1 MKSLRKLYHG
11 CTEGTDV
18 QTRTPFI
25 QRFAC
30 GVGHVINDIMRQLQ
44 FSFRLVFFMQV
55 LGLSAEMLAGWHS
68 RKNWLSLLP
77 RLSVHS
83 WWIESTSH
91 FCRGKLEEESLGIWS
106 ALCWASFLCPCF
118 LAHVTFVRTMVES
131 GKRS

>member
-1 MKSLRKLYHG
+1 MREELETANTNFLLKPLSYDLSSQDFDMKTLRKLYHG

-18 QTRTPFI
+18 ETRTPFI

-55 LGLSAEMLAGWHS
+55 LGLSRKMLAGWHS

-77 RLSVHS
+77 RLSA
-83 WWIESTSH
+83 H
-91 FCRGKLEEESLGIWS
+91 F
-106 ALCWASFLCPCF
+106 
-118 LAHVTFVRTMVES
+118 
-131 GKRS
+131 